1 MSSTRKLSMLIGALS
16 VGIVLLAV
24 NAAPFWSSKKG
35 PEEEATESK
44 KKAVEVYNNGVKH
57 MDKARAILSNG
68 DSSFAYNY
76 RATSDAKARKEY
88 QKAAS
93 DFEKAVKLD
102 STFFE
107 AYNNL
112 GYCYR
117 KLGDFPAAL
126 GAYDNA
132 ISLNKDFAQAREYRG
147 QTYLAMGKLDLA
159 RNELTYLRDLES
171 PYADTLSRAIQLYQL
186 DKLQNSEAD
195 SGPVNK

>member
-1 MSSTRKLSMLIGALS
+1 MRLAQKLSGLVGLLFMS
-16 VGIVLLAV
+16 VLLLAV
-24 NAAPFWSSKKG
+24 NVSAFWSSKKS
-35 PEEEATESK
+35 PEEEAAESK
-44 KKAVEVYNNGVKH
+44 KKAVEVYNNGVRH

-88 QKAAS
+88 QKAAN
-93 DFEKAVKLD
+93 DFEKSVKLD

-126 GAYDNA
+126 GAYDRA

-159 RNELTYLRDLES
+159 RNELTYLQDLES

-186 DKLQNSEAD
+186 DQLQKSGTD
-195 SGPVNK
+195 SGQSGK